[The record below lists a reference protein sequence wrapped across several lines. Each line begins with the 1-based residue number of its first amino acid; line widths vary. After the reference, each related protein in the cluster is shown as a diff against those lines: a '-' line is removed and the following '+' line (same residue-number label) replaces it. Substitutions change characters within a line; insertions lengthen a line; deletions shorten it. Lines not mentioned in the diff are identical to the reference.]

1 MKYFSES
8 KSELEINTLEIRTAS
23 DDREVFAIR
32 RFFYHPLYV
41 SDPVQYYYDLAILEL
56 GSKPRTYSIHVLQM
70 CIGIFN
76 S

>member
-8 KSELEINTLEIRTAS
+8 KSEREINTLEIRTAS

-56 GSKPRTYSIHVLQM
+56 GKQTKNIFHTYVINVQRH
-70 CIGIFN
+70 I
-76 S
+76 